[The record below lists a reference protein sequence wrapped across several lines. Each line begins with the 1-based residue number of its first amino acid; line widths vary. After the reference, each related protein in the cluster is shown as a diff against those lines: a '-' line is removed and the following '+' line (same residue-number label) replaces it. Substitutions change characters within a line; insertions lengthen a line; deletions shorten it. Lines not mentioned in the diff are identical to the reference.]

1 MKSMKSILD
10 SHPDFELNINNK
22 PVSLMKSTHNNMH
35 ETVIAHY
42 TLFLMTDSLN
52 RLRNVQKLKLN
63 LYWIMC
69 KYLNKMVKLRK
80 PT

>member
-1 MKSMKSILD
+1 MKSILD

-22 PVSLMKSTHNNMH
+22 PVSLMKLTHNKMH
-35 ETVIAHY
+35 ETARAHY